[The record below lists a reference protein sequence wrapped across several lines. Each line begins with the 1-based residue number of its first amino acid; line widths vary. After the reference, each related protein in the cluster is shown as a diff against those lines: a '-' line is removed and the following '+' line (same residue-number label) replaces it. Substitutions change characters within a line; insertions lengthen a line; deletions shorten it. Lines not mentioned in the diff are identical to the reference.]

1 MRKLTIAMA
10 MSEAVA
16 QEMRRDPAVFFMGED
31 IGVLGG
37 VWGNTRGLLQEFG
50 ESRVRD
56 TPISETGYIGAAVG
70 AAMMGMRPIVE
81 LMFVDFFGVCMD
93 SIYNLAAKNAYH
105 SAGRIRTPIVITTA
119 VGGGYSDSTQ
129 HSQCLYATFAH
140 LPGLKVVMPS
150 NAYDAKGLLT
160 TAIRDDNPVVFMH
173 HKNLQGMGFLGTVKG
188 AITEVPE
195 DSYEVPFGS
204 AHIAREGRDITLVGI
219 GATVHLALDAAEH
232 LAKEN
237 IDAEVVDLRSL
248 VPLDRATVLRS
259 VKKTGR
265 VLAVDDDY
273 LSYGVTAEILAL
285 VSERGFS
292 DLRCAPQRI
301 AYPDIPPPY
310 APAMERF
317 ALPDAD
323 KIAAAAKR
331 MIREGARSD

>member
-1 MRKLTIAMA
+1 MPKLTIAKAMA
-10 MSEAVA
+10 EAVA
-16 QEMRRDPAVFFMGED
+16 QEMRRDSSVFFMGED
-31 IGVLGG
+31 IGALGG
-37 VWGNTRGLLQEFG
+37 VWGNTRGLLSEFG
-50 ESRVRD
+50 EIRVRD
-56 TPISETGYIGAAVG
+56 TPISETAYIGAAVG

-105 SAGRIRTPIVITTA
+105 SAGRIRTPLVITTA

-160 TAIRDDNPVVFMH
+160 AAIRDDNPVVFMH

-188 AITEVPE
+188 AINEVPDE
-195 DSYEVPFGS
+195 SYEVPLGR
-204 AHIAREGRDITLVGI
+204 AQVAREGRDITLVGI
-219 GATVHLALDAAEH
+219 GATVHLALDAAER
-232 LAKEN
+232 LRTEG

-248 VPLDRATVLRS
+248 VPLDRETVLRS
-259 VKKTGR
+259 ARKTGR

-273 LSYGVTAEILAL
+273 LSYSVTAEILAL
-285 VSERGFS
+285 VSERAFA
-292 DLRCAPQRI
+292 DLKCAPQRL

-310 APAMERF
+310 ASAMERF
-317 ALPDAD
+317 ALPDSN
-323 KIAAAAKR
+323 KIVNAVQR
-331 MIREGARSD
+331 MIAEGRST